1 VAKKVDLEA
10 TYRDYAARCAEA
22 AQAEGDRD
30 YQKMLGR
37 AESTVPLLS
46 EAITYLR
53 RYQKVEAPR
62 LPSVELI
69 LRYAPPLFA
78 WRALDAVDEWYAQ
91 ASRTDRKAY
100 SGLPDRVQATRR
112 LLALATRLW
121 PSWRAGPIAA
131 AGGDLA
137 QVAQLLDFW
146 TTYGA
151 VVRRGS
157 TTAPTYELVTHP
169 QRRAQGKC
177 AHCGQQKDAKWSE
190 LLDATDCPHCRTK
203 SPFVIVARIE

>member
-1 VAKKVDLEA
+1 MAKKVDLEA

-22 AQAEGDRD
+22 AQAETDHNYTR
-30 YQKMLGR
+30 MLAR
-37 AESTVPLLS
+37 AEPTVPLLG

-62 LPSVELI
+62 LLSVELI

-78 WRALDAVDEWYAQ
+78 RRALDAVDEWYAQ

-100 SGLPDRVQATRR
+100 SDLPEKVLTTRR
-112 LLALATRLW
+112 LLALAARLW
-121 PSWRAGPIAA
+121 PSWRAGPVAA
-131 AGGDLA
+131 AGADLA
-137 QVAQLLDFW
+137 KVAQLLDFW

-157 TTAPTYELVTHP
+157 TTAPAYELVTHP
-169 QRRAQGKC
+169 KRQARGKC
-177 AHCGQQKDAKWSE
+177 ARCGHQKEAKWAE
-190 LLDATDCPHCRTK
+190 LL
-203 SPFVIVARIE
+203 

>member
-1 VAKKVDLEA
+1 MAKKVDLEA

-22 AQAEGDRD
+22 AQAETDRD
-30 YQKMLGR
+30 YQKMLAR
-37 AESTVPLLS
+37 AETTVPLFG
-46 EAITYLR
+46 
-53 RYQKVEAPR
+53 EAPR

-100 SGLPDRVQATRR
+100 SDLPDRMQATRG

-121 PSWRAGPIAA
+121 PSWRPGPVAA
-131 AGGDLA
+131 AGSDLA
-137 QVAQLLDFW
+137 KVAQLLDFW

-157 TTAPTYELVTHP
+157 TTAPVYALVTHP
-169 QRRAQGKC
+169 QRPARGKC
-177 AHCGQQKDAKWSE
+177 ARCGHEKEAKWAE
-190 LLDATDCPHCRTK
+190 FLDATACPHCRAT
-203 SPFVIVARIE
+203 SSFAIVARIG

>member
-1 VAKKVDLEA
+1 MAKKVDLEA

-22 AQAEGDRD
+22 SRAETDRN
-30 YQKMLGR
+30 YTRMLAR
-37 AESTVPLLS
+37 AESTVPLLG
-46 EAITYLR
+46 EAIAYLR

-78 WRALDAVDEWYAQ
+78 RRALDAVDEWYAQ
-91 ASRTDRKAY
+91 ASRPDRKAY
-100 SGLPDRVQATRR
+100 SDLPDRVQATRG

-121 PSWRAGPIAA
+121 PSWRAGPVTAG
-131 AGGDLA
+131 GGDLA
-137 QVAQLLDFW
+137 KIAQLLDFW
-146 TTYGA
+146 TTSGA

-157 TTAPTYELVTHP
+157 MTAPEYQLVTHP
-169 QRRAQGKC
+169 RRQARGKC
-177 AHCGQQKDAKWSE
+177 ARCGHQKEAVWAE
-190 LLDATDCPHCRTK
+190 LLDATACPHCGAT